1 MSTTP
6 RIIAASASAALL
18 AATGAG
24 AAVFAVETVTAGQA
38 DAATTTNQQSADTL
52 GSPKD
57 GRTTVYRSQ
66 GQGGS
71 QQNLQQAPPSTS
83 WNGGSQAQQPQ
94 QQLKT
99 PNKAGKSHS
108 S

>member
-38 DAATTTNQQSADTL
+38 DATTATTQKSADTL
-52 GSPKD
+52 GSPQND
-57 GRTTVYRSQ
+57 RTTVYRSP
-66 GQGGS
+66 GEGS

-83 WNGGSQAQQPQ
+83 WNGGNQGQ
-94 QQLKT
+94 QQQSTT

>member
-6 RIIAASASAALL
+6 RIIAATASAALL

-24 AAVFAVETVTAGQA
+24 AAVFAVETVTAA
-38 DAATTTNQQSADTL
+38 DHTDAATADQASAGL
-52 GSPKD
+52 KAPKD
-57 GRTTVYRSQ
+57 DRTTVYRSP
-66 GQGGS
+66 GDGWS
-71 QQNLQQAPPSTS
+71 QQELQQAPNSTT
-83 WNGGSQAQQPQ
+83 WGNGSGQSQQPQ
-94 QQLKT
+94 QQA